1 MRFDFSSIPLRRQA
15 FSKRPMTFCDPEPK
29 NALSAILDVIA
40 VETGD
45 PVARTTW
52 QTVQLQNLL
61 NHARQRSKFWKQRI
75 GASGTDANLQSLPVL
90 SRAALAEQVSA
101 EGSLLKPGDGIGTR
115 TNSTSGSS
123 GVPVKFF
130 TSAMNQQYNHIR
142 SVAQYFMEGR
152 DLGLNRVQFAFT
164 PALGGTGLRVTKTD
178 TWLGSLGAF
187 VRGGTGRVVEYFNP
201 DMAALRAELEK
212 EPIGYLVA
220 AHWGVEAML
229 PHIDISAL
237 KRSGLAM
244 WLPIGGGVDVEI
256 QKSFAAA
263 DIPVRGTYSAEE
275 VGYIGCECERIADS
289 YHVATS
295 NVLVEIDSE
304 QSFRCGDKTLG
315 PVLVTHLHSYA
326 TPFIRYDIG
335 DLATIADRC
344 ECGHEGPTLSDIY
357 GRSKNLLSHADG
369 RVAPIYIRASQLDA
383 ICPLKEFRI
392 RQTGLDSI
400 VVEIVGRESISAAQT
415 DALSDF
421 IKKLAGPSFKVQVQ
435 ILQEINWGSSLKRLG
450 FRNELL

>member
-1 MRFDFSSIPLRRQA
+1 MRFDFSGIPLRPQA
-15 FSKRPMTFCDPEPK
+15 FSKRPMTFCDSEPK
-29 NALSAILDVIA
+29 SALSAVIDVVA

-45 PVARTTW
+45 PLARTTW
-52 QTVQLQNLL
+52 QAVQLKNLL
-61 NHARQRSKFWKQRI
+61 NHAGQRSKFWKHRI
-75 GASGTDANLQSLPVL
+75 GPNGTDAKLQSLPIL
-90 SRAALAEQVSA
+90 SRSALTEQVSG

-130 TSAMNQQYNHIR
+130 TSVMNAQYNHIR
-142 SVAQYFMEGR
+142 SMAQYFMEDR
-152 DLGLNRVQFAFT
+152 DLGLNRVQFVFS
-164 PALGGTGLRVTKTD
+164 PALGSGGLRVAKAD
-178 TWLGSLGAF
+178 TWLGSLGAC
-187 VRGGTGRVVEYFNP
+187 VRSGTSRIVEYFNP

-229 PHIDISAL
+229 PHIDPPAL
-237 KRSGLAM
+237 KHAGLAM
-244 WLPIGGGVDVEI
+244 WLPVGGGVDVEI
-256 QKSFAAA
+256 QKSFVAA

-275 VGYIGCECERIADS
+275 VGYIGCECERIAGS

-304 QSFRCGDKTLG
+304 QSFRCGGKTLG

-335 DLATIADRC
+335 DVATIADRC
-344 ECGHEGPTLSDIY
+344 ECGHEGPTLSDIH
-357 GRSKNLLSHADG
+357 GRSKNLLSHPDG
-369 RVAPIYIRASQLDA
+369 SVTPIYIKASQLQA

-392 RQTGLDSI
+392 RQTELEKI
-400 VVEIVGRESISAAQT
+400 VVEIVGRDPISAAQT